1 LSTDHDGLESHLEA
15 WAAGDATRQVV
26 ARAVLGLAAA
36 GRALSA
42 LVAEGVHGAGH
53 GDVVG
58 SNLGGDAQKSLDRDS
73 QAIVLDA
80 LRDTGIAALGSEEED
95 LPTFLDPA
103 GPVVVA
109 VDPLDGSSNIDNNVA
124 IGTIFSILPV
134 PPAGDPFLQPG
145 SRQLAAGFIVYGPH
159 TDLVLTLGEGTRI
172 YTLDR
177 ASGIYRLALGTVEI
191 PPESAEFAVN
201 ASNYRHW
208 FEGTRQYFDD
218 CIAGCD
224 GPREKD
230 FNMRWV
236 ASMVAEATR
245 ILVRGGVFLY
255 PRDARRGYAQG
266 RLRLVYEANPIAMV
280 VEQAGGKASSGF
292 QRILDIQPTDLHQ
305 RTPLIFGSANEVTR
319 IEFYEENPASAER
332 APLFGYRGLFRE

>member
-1 LSTDHDGLESHLEA
+1 MTDHDGLEHHLDA
-15 WAAGDATRQVV
+15 WAGADATRRVV
-26 ARAVLGLAAA
+26 ARAILGLASA

-42 LVAEGVHGAGH
+42 LVAEGVHGGGH

-58 SNLGGDAQKSLDRDS
+58 ANLGGDAQKSLDRDS
-73 QAIVLDA
+73 HAIVLDA
-80 LRDTGIAALGSEEED
+80 LKDTGIAALGSEEAD
-95 LPTFLDPA
+95 HPDFFDPA

-109 VDPLDGSSNIDNNVA
+109 VDPLDGSSNIENNIA
-124 IGTIFSILPV
+124 IGTIFSILP
-134 PPAGDPFLQPG
+134 AIRGGDSFLQPG
-145 SRQLAAGFIVYGPH
+145 ANQLAAGFITYGPH
-159 TDLVLTLGEGTRI
+159 TDMVLTLGEGTRI

-177 ASGIYRLALGTVEI
+177 ASGIYRLTLSDLAI
-191 PPESAEFAVN
+191 PAECNEFAIN
-201 ASNYRHW
+201 SSNYRHW
-208 FEGTRQYFDD
+208 FESTRQYYDD
-218 CIAGCD
+218 CIAGKD

-236 ASMVAEATR
+236 ASLVSEATR

-255 PRDARRGYAQG
+255 PRDARRGYSQG

-292 QRILDIQPTDLHQ
+292 QRILDIVPTGLHQ

-332 APLFGYRGLFRE
+332 APLFAYRGLFRE